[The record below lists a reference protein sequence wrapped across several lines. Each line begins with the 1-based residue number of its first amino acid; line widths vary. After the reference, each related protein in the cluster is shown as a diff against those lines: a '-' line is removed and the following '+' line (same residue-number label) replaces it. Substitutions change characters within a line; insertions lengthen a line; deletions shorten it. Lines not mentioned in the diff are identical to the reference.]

1 MLKDF
6 PKEVTLNTGDS
17 VTLRPMVREDEQKL
31 LAFFTRLPEKDRLY
45 LKHDVTD
52 PALIKSWAENI
63 NYEHVTPII
72 AEKGDQI
79 IGDATLH
86 RRTTAAPHSIGE
98 IRIVTDKDFRRIGLG
113 TRLAREIYFLALSRK
128 MNRLVAEV
136 VKDQEHVIE
145 ACKRLGFQR
154 EIVLKNEAVDLRG
167 EKHDIVVMTA
177 DVDDLWNT
185 IEEQLKGDMGRGS
198 RS

>member
-1 MLKDF
+1 MLTDF
-6 PKEVTLNTGDS
+6 PKEVKLKTGDT
-17 VTLRPMVREDEQKL
+17 VILRPMVKEDEQRL
-31 LAFFTRLPEKDRLY
+31 LDFFKRLPEKDRLY

-52 PALIKSWAENI
+52 PAIMHGWVENI

-86 RRTTAAPHSIGE
+86 LKTIQDPHSIGE

-136 VKDQEHVIE
+136 VEDQEHVIE
-145 ACKRLGFQR
+145 AFTQLGFR
-154 EIVLKNEAVDLRG
+154 PDKVLKDKAVDLHG
-167 EKHDIVVMTA
+167 KKHNLVIMAADI
-177 DVDDLWNT
+177 DDLWTT
-185 IEEQLKGDMGRGS
+185 IKEQLDEDTGRGS

>member
-6 PKEVTLNTGDS
+6 PKEVTLKTGDV
-17 VTLRPMVREDEQKL
+17 VTLRPMVMADEKKL

-52 PALIKSWAENI
+52 PTLIRSWAENI
-63 NYEHVTPII
+63 NYDHVIPII

-86 RRTTAAPHSIGE
+86 RRTTDKPHAIGE

-128 MNRLVAEV
+128 MNQLVAEI

-145 ACKRLGFQR
+145 TFQRLGFQHDTV
-154 EIVLKNEAVDLRG
+154 IKNEAVDLHG
-167 EKHDIVVMTA
+167 KTHDIVVMIA
-177 DVDDLWNT
+177 DVDALWNT
-185 IEEQLKGDMGRGS
+185 IEEQLKRDVGRGS